1 MRDGGAIGET
11 EGRREERKRKEIQTK
26 MSGLKGKAEGYSA
39 SQGVVE
45 AGAS

>member
-1 MRDGGAIGET
+1 MKQREGEKRGR
-11 EGRREERKRKEIQTK
+11 GRREKTK